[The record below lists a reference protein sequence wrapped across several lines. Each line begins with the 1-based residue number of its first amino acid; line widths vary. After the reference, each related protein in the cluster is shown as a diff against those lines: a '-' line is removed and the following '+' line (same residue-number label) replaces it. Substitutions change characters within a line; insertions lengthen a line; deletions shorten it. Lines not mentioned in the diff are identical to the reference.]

1 MTKKELEVLK
11 DRLLDKSMKVK
22 SEGRRSGNLKF
33 SEICEVIDGLEVQ
46 KNDTIKLLL

>member
-11 DRLLDKSMKVK
+11 ERLLDKSMKVK
-22 SEGRRSGNLKF
+22 SDGRRSGNLKY

-46 KNDTIKLLL
+46 TNVTAK